1 MGEYPAMPAYP
12 QTIHFIGTNTP
23 RRMELSLR
31 NLPVEGT
38 IPAEVEGAFFRAVP
52 DNAHAPMFDDDIAL
66 NHDGMIARFN
76 IERGHNGTS
85 VDFDIRYVET
95 ERYLAEKAA
104 RKALF
109 GRYRNPFT
117 DDPAVE
123 GVDRTLA
130 NTTPVWHAGRLFMTK
145 EDGRGYEVNP
155 HTLAT
160 VGKWDYEGKLKSQT
174 FTAHPRVDPETGEL
188 FFFGYEAGGLCDPN
202 VAYCIADKDGKLVK
216 EQWFEQPYLST
227 IHDFVITQKYA
238 IFPIFPTLADLD
250 RLKDGGAH
258 WAHHQD
264 KPSYIGIMPRYGDV
278 SEMIWIEGPV
288 GVSCFH
294 EVNAYDDGDLV
305 HIDLCLTNSNAFAF
319 MREAGGVHIDQR
331 ELQGALTRWTID
343 MSKDAPAIAER
354 PLGPPGDLCRLADAD
369 QGRPYNRA
377 WYLSMNPQAKGP
389 PMLGGPVGA
398 NFNALLRIEPG
409 NGRLSMMEV
418 PPGAA
423 ISEPAHV
430 PAADPAHG
438 GWLLMVI
445 DVPNSPNPADYSSE
459 LWVVEADAVEKGPV
473 ARVLT
478 GLPLRSQVHGT
489 WVNRARLEGSVHK

>member
-1 MGEYPAMPAYP
+1 MTAFP

-23 RRMELSLR
+23 RRVEMSVR
-31 NLPVEGT
+31 NLAVEGT
-38 IPAEVEGAFFRAVP
+38 IPADVAGAFFRAVP

-66 NHDGMIARFN
+66 NADGMIAKFDFTD
-76 IERGHNGTS
+76 GA
-85 VDFDIRYVET
+85 VDFAIRYVET
-95 ERYLAEKAA
+95 ERYKLERDA
-104 RKALF
+104 RRALF
-109 GRYRNPFT
+109 GQYRNPFT
-117 DDPAVE
+117 DDPLAQ
-123 GVDRTLA
+123 GKDRTLA

-160 VGKWDYEGKLKSQT
+160 VGKWDYEGKLRSQT
-174 FTAHPRVDPETGEL
+174 FTAHPRVDNVTGEL

-202 VAYCIADKDGKLVK
+202 VAYCIADKDGNLVK

-227 IHDFVITQKYA
+227 IHDFVITEKYA
-238 IFPIFPTLADLD
+238 IWPIFPTLADLD
-250 RLKDGGAH
+250 RIKAGGPH

-278 SEMIWIEGPV
+278 SEMKWIEGPV

-305 HIDLCLTNSNAFAF
+305 HIDLCLTDTNAFGF
-319 MREAGGVHIDQR
+319 MREAGGIHRDQR
-331 ELQGALTRWTID
+331 EIQGALTRWTID
-343 MSKDAPAIAER
+343 MSADAPAIGQR

-409 NGRLSMMEV
+409 NGRVTMMEV
-418 PPGAA
+418 PPGAG

-430 PAADPAHG
+430 PSSESGHG
-438 GWLLMVI
+438 GWLLTVV

-459 LWVVEADAVEKGPV
+459 LWIVEADAVENGPV
-473 ARVLT
+473 AKVKT
-478 GLPLRSQVHGT
+478 GLALRSQVHGT
-489 WVNRARLEGSVHK
+489 WVSRARLDASVMQ